1 MGLRDWVSGQ
11 FIDIIEWTEPSQNEI
26 LAHRFTRH
34 KNEIKNGAKLVVREG
49 QAAGFVKE
57 GQLADVKVPG
67 MYTLDTKN
75 MPVLSTILGWKYG
88 FESPFKCEVY
98 FISTRQWTNQKWGTQ
113 NPIMYRDPEFGPVR
127 LRAFGNYAF
136 KVTDPGTFLKEL
148 VSTDPSFELYE
159 ISAQFRNVVVSRFI
173 DALGASKIPML
184 DLAGNYE
191 KVGKIALERIAPEMA
206 KMGVSLTQFFVE
218 NISLPPEVEAAM
230 DKRSQMSVLGNLD
243 QYAKFQT
250 AEAIPTA
257 AANPGGIAG
266 LGASLGAG
274 VAGLGAYGLAGRA
287 SAQAP
292 HHISASS
299 AACFGCGHDF
309 ANADL
314 VGGPGVSIGRAARHN
329 LHADGTAATGTIVDH
344 HRLPPR
350 LAQLFAQQSRQH
362 VGRSAG
368 GKRNHHTNRLGGI
381 GLPPGHRRHQGQRY
395 PACPHPLGSC
405 RHGRPPHRIGHPS
418 DSHPNRAPAKGPGA
432 GKQNGRTAVRPLSD
446 ACCSGALPG
455 SSARSFR
462 RQWVELLQHLSGSQR
477 SR

>member
-1 MGLRDWVSGQ
+1 MGLMDWAKGQ

-57 GQLADVKVPG
+57 GQLADVKLPG
-67 MYTLDTKN
+67 MYTLDTNN
-75 MPVLSTILGWKYG
+75 MPILSTILGWKYG

-113 NPIMYRDPEFGPVR
+113 NPVMYRDPEFGPVR

-191 KVGKIALERIAPEMA
+191 RVGRIALERIAPEMA

-218 NISLPPEVEAAM
+218 NISLPPEVEAAL
-230 DKRSQMSVLGNLD
+230 DKRSQMAVLGNLD

-257 AANPGGIAG
+257 AANPGGLAG
-266 LGASLGAG
+266 LGAGLGAG
-274 VAGLGAYGLAGRA
+274 VAIGNQMGTAFAGASGASGVVTPANTAPPASASGPPPLPTAVAFHAAINGASAGPFDLAALQQHVSAGRITRA
-287 SAQAP
+287 TLVWRAGMAGWAAAEAQPELAP
-292 HHISASS
+292 
-299 AACFGCGHDF
+299 
-309 ANADL
+309 
-314 VGGPGVSIGRAARHN
+314 
-329 LHADGTAATGTIVDH
+329 
-344 HRLPPR
+344 
-350 LAQLFAQQSRQH
+350 LFAS
-362 VGRSAG
+362 
-368 GKRNHHTNRLGGI
+368 I
-381 GLPPGHRRHQGQRY
+381 PPPLPPG
-395 PACPHPLGSC
+395 
-405 RHGRPPHRIGHPS
+405 
-418 DSHPNRAPAKGPGA
+418 
-432 GKQNGRTAVRPLSD
+432 
-446 ACCSGALPG
+446 
-455 SSARSFR
+455 
-462 RQWVELLQHLSGSQR
+462 
-477 SR
+477 

>member
-1 MGLRDWVSGQ
+1 MGIMDWAKGQ

-34 KNEIKNGAKLVVREG
+34 KNEIKNGAKLIVREG

-57 GQLADVKVPG
+57 GQLADVKLPG

-75 MPVLSTILGWKYG
+75 MPILSTILGWKYG

-148 VSTDPSFELYE
+148 VATDPSFELYE

-173 DALGASKIPML
+173 DALGGSKIPML

-206 KMGVSLTQFFVE
+206 KMGISLTQFFVE
-218 NISLPPEVEAAM
+218 NISLPPEVEEAL
-230 DKRSQMSVLGNLD
+230 DKRSKMAVIGNLD
-243 QYAKFQT
+243 QYTKYQT

-266 LGASLGAG
+266 LGAGLGAG
-274 VAGLGAYGLAGRA
+274 VAIGQQMGTAFSGAAGAPGVVTPSNTTPPASASGPPPLPTAVAYHASIDGVAAGPFDMTALAGHVRSGKLTRTSLVWKTGMA
-287 SAQAP
+287 GWAP
-292 HHISASS
+292 AET
-299 AACFGCGHDF
+299 
-309 ANADL
+309 
-314 VGGPGVSIGRAARHN
+314 VPE
-329 LHADGTAATGTIVDH
+329 
-344 HRLPPR
+344 
-350 LAQLFAQQSRQH
+350 LAPLFAS
-362 VGRSAG
+362 V
-368 GKRNHHTNRLGGI
+368 
-381 GLPPGHRRHQGQRY
+381 PP
-395 PACPHPLGSC
+395 P
-405 RHGRPPHRIGHPS
+405 
-418 DSHPNRAPAKGPGA
+418 
-432 GKQNGRTAVRPLSD
+432 
-446 ACCSGALPG
+446 LPG
-455 SSARSFR
+455 
-462 RQWVELLQHLSGSQR
+462 
-477 SR
+477 